1 MTRLHIVKNRP
12 DQIMVAILL
21 LSVALRVA
29 VALYMGNQVTP
40 LPGVADQESY
50 HHLAQRLLGG
60 HGFTVGENWWP
71 VTQAGEP
78 TAHWSYLYTLYVTA
92 VYFLFGVNPLAAR
105 LIQAVAVGLL
115 MPWLAYRLAHKLFSP
130 TSITDERMVEREQ
143 GPWLGLAAAGITAVY
158 IYFFYY
164 AGALMTE
171 SFYIVAILWTIDLA
185 LGIAQTERPRLR
197 QWLLLGLALG
207 VTVLLRQLFL
217 LFIPFLLAWLWW
229 VKRPSPLKLALPLL
243 VLLLF
248 MLPWMVRNYL
258 AFDQFVLL
266 NTNSGYAFYWGN
278 HPIYGAKFIP
288 ILPEEMGSYIDLLP
302 KDLLRQNLSEAA
314 LDSALLRRALENIMA
329 DPGRYLLLSLSRIP
343 PYFEFWPTVDSGL
356 VSNLARVGSFGL
368 FLPFML
374 YGLWRTLRYRFPSWA
389 VWLSSPFT
397 LIYLFAIVYTAI
409 HVLTW
414 TLVRYRLPIDA
425 LLVQFAA
432 LSLLL
437 IANRRHARS
446 RQAAP
451 Q

>member
-1 MTRLHIVKNRP
+1 MPTLKNQPGR
-12 DQIMVAILL
+12 ILAFIL
-21 LSVALRVA
+21 ILSVALRVG
-29 VALYMGNQVTP
+29 VALYMGNSIAP

-60 HGFTVGENWWP
+60 YGFTVGENWWP

-92 VYFLFGVNPLAAR
+92 VYALLGVNPLAAR

-130 TSITDERMVEREQ
+130 MSITDERMVEREQ

-171 SFYIVAILWTIDLA
+171 SFYIVAILWSFDLA
-185 LGIAQTERPRLR
+185 LGIWQAERPSWR

-217 LFIPFLLAWLWW
+217 LFIPFMLAWLWW
-229 VKRPSPLKLALPLL
+229 ATRPSLLKLVAPLL
-243 VLLLF
+243 VVLLL

-278 HPIYGAKFIP
+278 HPIYGTKFIP
-288 ILPEEMGSYIDLLP
+288 ILPAEMGTYLDLLP
-302 KDLLRQNLSEAA
+302 RDLLRQNLNEAA
-314 LDSALLRRALENIMA
+314 LDSALLGRALEGILA

-343 PYFEFWPTVDSGL
+343 PYFEFWPTADSGL

-374 YGLWRTLRYRFPSWA
+374 YGLWRTVRYRFPSWTA
-389 VWLSSPFT
+389 RLSSPFT
-397 LIYLFAIVYTAI
+397 LIYLFALVYTAI

-425 LLVQFAA
+425 LLVQLAA
-432 LSLLL
+432 LSFFLMRVR
-437 IANRRHARS
+437 AGRRTGGV
-446 RQAAP
+446 
-451 Q
+451 